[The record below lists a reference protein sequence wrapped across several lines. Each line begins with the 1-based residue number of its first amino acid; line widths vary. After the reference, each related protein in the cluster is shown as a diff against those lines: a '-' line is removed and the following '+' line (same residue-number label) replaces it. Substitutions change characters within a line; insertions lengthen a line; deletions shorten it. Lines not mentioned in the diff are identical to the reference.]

1 MASGKLKPIKRNV
14 SLKGEKTVPATI
26 RDIRERTGL
35 SLATISKYINGGNVL
50 PENKEKIEAAIK
62 ELNYQVNEMARGLVT
77 NKTRSVGVVV
87 NDIGSIFCGVL
98 LRYIGDVLKENGY
111 SMIISDSRDDE
122 KNEADNIK
130 FLLSKKV
137 DGIIVIPVANSGKF
151 LKPAEDSNIPVVL
164 LDRSMRSGEFD
175 CIRIDNREAAF
186 KAANILIDYGH
197 KKTAVIYS
205 EKIYTGIE
213 RYKGF
218 REAMQDVNITVP
230 KEYLKAGVHS
240 IEHGYKSMTELLALK
255 NKPTAVFTTNY
266 EVTLGAVM
274 AVNESKYSCPED
286 ISILGFDNLI
296 LSHVVQPK
304 MTMVVQPMKE
314 MGRKAAELLLKRIS
328 EKESGAPMEYILGTK
343 IEKGNSIKKL

>member
-1 MASGKLKPIKRNV
+1 M
-14 SLKGEKTVPATI
+14 PATI

-50 PENKEKIEAAIK
+50 PENREKIEAAIK

-77 NKTRSVGVVV
+77 NKTRSIGVVV

-122 KNEADNIK
+122 KNEAENIK
-130 FLLSKKV
+130 FLLNKKV
-137 DGIIVIPVANSGKF
+137 DGIIVIPLAKTSKF
-151 LKPAEDSNIPVVL
+151 LKPAIDADVPVVL
-164 LDRSMRSGEFD
+164 LDRSIRNGDVD

-186 KAANILIDYGH
+186 KATSILIENGH
-197 KKTAVIYS
+197 KKSAVIYS
-205 EKIYTGIE
+205 EEIYTGIE

-218 REAMQDVNITVP
+218 REAMQDAGIDIP

-240 IEHGYKSMTELLALK
+240 IEHGFKSMNELLALK
-255 NKPTAVFTTNY
+255 NRPTAVFTTNY

-314 MGRKAAELLLKRIS
+314 MGRKAGELILKRVN
-328 EKESGAPMEYILGTK
+328 EKEKAAPMEYVLGTK
-343 IEKGNSIKKL
+343 IEKGNSIKKLK

>member
-1 MASGKLKPIKRNV
+1 MS
-14 SLKGEKTVPATI
+14 ATI
-26 RDIRERTGL
+26 RDIRKKTGL

-50 PENKEKIEAAIK
+50 PENKEKIDAAIK

-77 NKTRSVGVVV
+77 NKTRSIGVMV
-87 NDIGSIFCGVL
+87 NDISSMFCGVL

-122 KNEADNIK
+122 KIESENIK
-130 FLLSKKV
+130 FLLNKKV
-137 DGIIVIPVANSGKF
+137 DGIIVIPLSNSANF
-151 LKPAEDSNIPVVL
+151 LKPAYAQNVPVVL
-164 LDRSMRSGEFD
+164 LDRSIRNCQSD
-175 CIRIDNREAAF
+175 CVRIDNREAALE
-186 KAANILIDYGH
+186 ATNILIENGH

-205 EKIYTGIE
+205 STIYTGIE

-218 REAMQDVNITVP
+218 REAMQDAEIKVP
-230 KEYLKAGVHS
+230 VEYIKSGVHS
-240 IEHGYKSMTELLALK
+240 IEHGYQSMRELLALK
-255 NKPTAVFTTNY
+255 NRPTAVLTSNY
-266 EVTLGAVM
+266 EITLGAVM

-314 MGRKAAELLLKRIS
+314 MGRKAGELILKRVN
-328 EKESGAPMEYILGTK
+328 EKDESAPMEYILGTR
-343 IEKGNSIKKL
+343 IEKGNSIKKLRDCQK